1 MNYMNTSMQK
11 DITSTRSFVLKLFI
25 TLLKINMD
33 SKIKLLN
40 ITKYVK
46 LKLKTLQAM
55 IKKLSI
61 Y

>member
-1 MNYMNTSMQK
+1 MNTSMQK
-11 DITSTRSFVLKLFI
+11 DITSTISFVLKLFI

-46 LKLKTLQAM
+46 LKLKTLQAI

>member
-1 MNYMNTSMQK
+1 MNTSMQK

-46 LKLKTLQAM
+46 LKLKTLQAI

>member
-1 MNYMNTSMQK
+1 MNTSMQK